1 MLNQQ
6 SKISL
11 KNKMNFIIQQ
21 PLLFMGTI
29 SYSLYIIHQNI
40 GYVIINTFQKFEI
53 NTNISICVA
62 LITSI
67 LLASLITFKIEKPMM
82 MLIKEQYK
90 SRILASR

>member
-40 GYVIINTFQKFEI
+40 GYVIINIFKKFEI